1 MDVNFRDLKIL
12 RQRLFAGDSMRII
25 ALENKVTTE
34 RVRQI
39 LNKFFRYYQNKQNNF
54 LYEHFS
60 VRTINALKG
69 AGLFD
74 KEKIITSFE
83 KNPAEILSIRCIG
96 KQSFLEIE
104 TFYRKFK
111 KED

>member
-1 MDVNFRDLKIL
+1 ML
-12 RQRLFAGDSMRII
+12 RQRLFAGDSMGII
-25 ALENKVTTE
+25 ARENKVTTE

-39 LNKFFRYYQNKQNNF
+39 LNKFYRYYENKQNNF
-54 LYEHFS
+54 LFEHFS

-83 KNPAEILSIRCIG
+83 KDPSKILSIRCIG

-104 TFYRKFK
+104 SFYRKFSK
-111 KED
+111 